1 MPNRDLDHS
10 RPLDVHRW
18 SDYQEVDEWVNK
30 FWYEHLAKYFPDADG
45 AGRKPKQTPRNMFK
59 VLFLDLYIL
68 WLEDPTMCLGVS
80 RTRSQYSPSSRY
92 NALHISYKLVE
103 VIDALLKKPAFIGQ
117 HRGTEGAGRM
127 TRIWPEDRL
136 IEYFKGAAFS
146 EFMIGTHEK
155 RETVIL
161 NSKEVI
167 KGEDLEHSIRLKTAK
182 PIPYEDSEDS
192 RIIPTRHLLEK
203 YNALLSRTHIDL
215 GCEEQPELLTEQYN
229 RATKEHELRRVSL
242 SQRNKFVR
250 RVFYRGD
257 WNLGGRYHGGW
268 WQQVPSRY
276 RQHILI
282 DGGHTIEADY
292 SGFHIALAY
301 ALEGQ
306 DPPADPY
313 TFDNEVSQL
322 TPKQQR
328 ADIKLLALTAI
339 NADSRKAA
347 FAAFRDQ
354 RNRDQRNTPKE
365 DRVSYTDDL
374 LNQLLDTFLEGHEP
388 IRHYLC
394 TDKGV
399 ELMALDGNITTRI
412 IDYFTGR
419 QIPILTVYDSY
430 ILSSEH
436 EMKLMEVMKRATA
449 EELGLEK
456 AQIKQD
462 SVSPMMI
469 QTFKNMDRT
478 FDDYSYWK
486 TLSESI
492 IKTDGYL
499 ERLDRFNRFRE
510 EHLSN

>member
-1 MPNRDLDHS
+1 MSDRDLDHS
-10 RPLDVHRW
+10 RPFDVHRW
-18 SDYQEVDEWVNK
+18 SDYPEVNEWVDK
-30 FWYEHLAKYFPDADG
+30 FWHQHLAQYFEDAGG

-59 VLFLDLYIL
+59 VLFLDLYIQ

-80 RTRSQYSPSSRY
+80 RTKSQYSPSSRY
-92 NALHISYKLVE
+92 NSLHISYKLVE
-103 VIDALLKKPAFIGQ
+103 VIDTLLEQGFIEQ
-117 HRGTEGAGRM
+117 HLGTEGAGKV
-127 TRIWPEDRL
+127 TRIWPSETL
-136 IEYFKGAAFS
+136 IEYFKEAAFS

-167 KGEDLEHSIRLKTAK
+167 RGEGLEHSIRLKTAK

-215 GCEEQPELLTEQYN
+215 GCEDRPELVTEQFN
-229 RATKEHELRRVSL
+229 RATQEHELRRVSL

-268 WQQVPSRY
+268 WQQIPSRY
-276 RQHILI
+276 RQQILI
-282 DGGHTIEADY
+282 DGGHTIEVDY

-301 ALEGQ
+301 AIEGHQ
-306 DPPADPY
+306 PPSDPY
-313 TFDNEVSQL
+313 SFPTLVPEL
-322 TPKQQR
+322 TPQQQR
-328 ADIKLLALTAI
+328 PDIKLLALTAL
-339 NADSRKAA
+339 NADNRKAA
-347 FAAFRDQ
+347 FTAFRDQ
-354 RNRDQRNTPKE
+354 RNRDQRNTPKG
-365 DRVSYTDDL
+365 DRISYTDDL

-399 ELMALDGNITTRI
+399 ELMAIDGNITTKI
-412 IDYFTGR
+412 IKHFTE
-419 QIPILTVYDSY
+419 QKIPILTVHDSY
-430 ILSSEH
+430 ILTSEH
-436 EMKLMEVMKRATA
+436 ERELMEVMRTATA
-449 EELGLEK
+449 QELGLEK

-462 SVSPMMI
+462 RISPTMI

-486 TLSESI
+486 TLSESV

-499 ERLDRFNRFRE
+499 ERLNRFNRFKE
-510 EHLSN
+510 EYLSD

>member
-1 MPNRDLDHS
+1 MSDRDLDHS

-18 SDYQEVDEWVNK
+18 SDYPEVDEWVDK
-30 FWYEHLAKYFPDADG
+30 FWHQHLAECFPDAEG
-45 AGRKPKQTPRNMFK
+45 AGRKPQQTPRNMFK
-59 VLFLDLYIL
+59 VLVLDLYIM
-68 WLEDPTMCLGVS
+68 WLEEPTMCLGVS

-92 NALHISYKLVE
+92 NSLHISYKLVE
-103 VIDALLKKPAFIGQ
+103 VIDALLEQGFIDQ
-117 HRGTEGAGRM
+117 HLGTEGAGKV
-127 TRIWPEDRL
+127 TRIWPLEPL
-136 IEYFKGAAFS
+136 IEQFKGAAFS

-161 NSKEVI
+161 NSREVI
-167 KGEDLEHSIRLKTAK
+167 KGEDLEHSVQLKTAK
-182 PIPYEDSEDS
+182 PIPYEDSDDR
-192 RIIPTRHLLEK
+192 RIEPTRDLLRR
-203 YNALLSRTHIDL
+203 YNALLARTHIDL
-215 GCEEQPELLTEQYN
+215 GCEERPELLTEQYN

-268 WQQVPSRY
+268 WQQVQSRY
-276 RQHILI
+276 RQHTLI

-292 SGFHIALAY
+292 SGFHVALAY

-313 TFDNEVSQL
+313 AFENDVSQL
-322 TPKQQR
+322 TPNQQR

-399 ELMALDGNITTRI
+399 ELMAIDGNITTKI
-412 IDYFTGR
+412 IEHFTDR
-419 QIPILTVYDSY
+419 KIPILTVHDSY

-436 EMKLMEVMKRATA
+436 ERALMEVMKTATA
-449 EELGLEK
+449 QELGLEK

-462 SVSPMMI
+462 RISPTMI

-478 FDDYSYWK
+478 FADYNYWK
-486 TLSESI
+486 ILNESI

-499 ERLDRFNRFRE
+499 ERLDRFNRFKDE
-510 EHLSN
+510 YLSD

>member
-1 MPNRDLDHS
+1 MTERDLDHS

-18 SDYQEVDEWVNK
+18 SDYPEVDKWVDR
-30 FWYEHLAKYFPDADG
+30 FWHEYLAEHFKDAGG

-59 VLFLDLYIL
+59 VLFLDLYTL

-80 RTRSQYSPSSRY
+80 RTKSHYSVNSRY
-92 NALHISYKLVE
+92 NALHISYSLVAIMD
-103 VIDALLKKPAFIGQ
+103 VLKARDFIEDEPGDKVK
-117 HRGTEGAGRM
+117 RKV
-127 TRIWPEDRL
+127 TRIWPSDSL
-136 IEYFKGAAFS
+136 IEYFKDAAFS
-146 EFMIGTHEK
+146 EFMIETYEK

-161 NSKEVI
+161 NSKEVV
-167 KGEDLEHSIRLKTAK
+167 KGEDLDRSVRLKTAK
-182 PIPYEDSEDS
+182 PIPYEDTDDH
-192 RIIPTRHLLEK
+192 RIMPTRDLLQR
-203 YNALLSRTHIDL
+203 YNSLLANTHIDL
-215 GCEEQPELLTEQYN
+215 GCEERPELITEQYN
-229 RATKEHELRRVSL
+229 RGTKDHELRRVSL

-306 DPPADPY
+306 EPPSDPY
-313 TFDNEVSQL
+313 AFHNVLGQL
-322 TPKQQR
+322 TAKQQR
-328 ADIKLLALTAI
+328 DDIKLLALTGI
-339 NADSRKAA
+339 NADSKTAA
-347 FAAFRDQ
+347 FKAFRDQ
-354 RNRDQRNTPKE
+354 RNRDQRNTPRK

-374 LNQLLDTFLEGHEP
+374 LTQLLDTFLTAHEP

-412 IDYFTGR
+412 IDYFTTR
-419 QIPILTVYDSY
+419 KIPILTVHDSY
-430 ILSSEH
+430 ILSSQH
-436 EMKLMEVMKRATA
+436 ERKLMEVMRQATA

-462 SVSPMMI
+462 RISPTMI

-499 ERLDRFNRFRE
+499 DRLNRFNRFKE
-510 EHLSN
+510 EYLSD

>member
-1 MPNRDLDHS
+1 MSERNLDHS

-18 SDYQEVDEWVNK
+18 SDYPEVDEWVDK
-30 FWYEHLAKYFPDADG
+30 FWHQYLAEYFPHAEG

-92 NALHISYKLVE
+92 NSLHISFKLVE
-103 VIDALLKKPAFIGQ
+103 VIDALLEQGFIDQ
-117 HRGTEGAGRM
+117 HLGTEGAGKV
-127 TRIWPEDRL
+127 TRIWPLQPMIDH
-136 IEYFKGAAFS
+136 FKAAAFS

-167 KGEDLEHSIRLKTAK
+167 KGEDLEHSVQLKTAK
-182 PIPYEDSEDS
+182 PIPYEDSEDD
-192 RIIPTRHLLEK
+192 RIEPTRDLLRR
-203 YNALLSRTHIDL
+203 YNTLLSRTHIDL

-268 WQQVPSRY
+268 WQQIPSRY

-282 DGGHTIEADY
+282 DGGHTIEVDY

-301 ALEGQ
+301 ATEGHQ
-306 DPPADPY
+306 PPPDPY
-313 TFDNEVSQL
+313 NFPILVPEL
-322 TPKQQR
+322 TPQQQR
-328 ADIKLLALTAI
+328 PDIKLLALTAL

-399 ELMALDGNITTRI
+399 ELMAIDGNITTKI
-412 IDYFTGR
+412 IKHFTD
-419 QIPILTVYDSY
+419 QKIPILTVHDSY

-436 EMKLMEVMKRATA
+436 ERELMEVMKTVTA
-449 EELGLEK
+449 QELGLEK

-462 SVSPMMI
+462 RISPTMI
-469 QTFKNMDRT
+469 QTFRNMDRT

-499 ERLDRFNRFRE
+499 KRLDRFNRFKGE
-510 EHLSN
+510 YLSD

>member
-1 MPNRDLDHS
+1 MVMRDLDHS

-18 SDYQEVDEWVNK
+18 SDYPEVDEWVDK
-30 FWYEHLAKYFPDADG
+30 FWQEHLADYFEHVGG

-68 WLEDPTMCLGVS
+68 WLEDPTMCLGVA
-80 RTRSQYSPSSRY
+80 RTKSKYSTNSRY
-92 NALHISYKLVE
+92 NALHISHKLVK
-103 VIDALLKKPAFIGQ
+103 VIDVLLEKPFIGQ
-117 HRGTEGAGRM
+117 HRGTEGAGKV
-127 TRIWPEDRL
+127 TRIWPL
-136 IEYFKGAAFS
+136 QSMIEYFKDAAFS
-146 EFMIGTHEK
+146 EFMIGTNEK

-161 NSKEVI
+161 NSKEVV
-167 KGEDLEHSIRLKTAK
+167 KRADLEHSVQLKTAK
-182 PIPYEDSEDS
+182 PTPYEDTDDN
-192 RIIPTRHLLEK
+192 RIIPTRELLQS
-203 YNALLSRTHIDL
+203 YNALLESTHIDL
-215 GCEEQPELLTEQYN
+215 GCEERPELLTEQYN
-229 RATKEHELRRVSL
+229 RATKEHEVRRVSL

-268 WQQVPSRY
+268 WQQIPSRY

-306 DPPADPY
+306 EPPSDPY
-313 TFDNEVSQL
+313 AFHNVLSQL
-322 TPKQQR
+322 TPNQQR
-328 ADIKLLALTAI
+328 ADIKLLALTGI
-339 NADSRKAA
+339 NADSKKAA
-347 FAAFRDQ
+347 FQAFRDQ

-374 LNQLLDTFLEGHEP
+374 LTQLLDTFLAGHEP

-412 IDYFTGR
+412 IRHFTEKG
-419 QIPILTVYDSY
+419 IPILTVHDSY
-430 ILSSEH
+430 ILSSQH
-436 EMKLMEVMKRATA
+436 EMQLFEVMKTATA
-449 EELGLEK
+449 RELGLEK

-462 SVSPMMI
+462 RVSPTMI
-469 QTFKNMDRT
+469 QTFKNMDRS
-478 FDDYSYWK
+478 FDDYSYYK
-486 TLSESI
+486 TLNESI

-499 ERLDRFNRFRE
+499 ERLNRFNRFKE
-510 EHLSN
+510 EYLSG

>member
-1 MPNRDLDHS
+1 MSERNLDHS
-10 RPLDVHRW
+10 SPLDVHRW
-18 SDYQEVDEWVNK
+18 SDYPEVDVWVDK
-30 FWYEHLAKYFPDADG
+30 FWQEHLADYFEHIGG

-80 RTRSQYSPSSRY
+80 RTKSQYSAISRY
-92 NALHISYKLVE
+92 NALHISIKLVE
-103 VIDALLKKPAFIGQ
+103 VIDALLEQGFIGQ
-117 HRGTEGAGRM
+117 HLGTEGAGKV
-127 TRIWPEDRL
+127 TRIWPSEIL
-136 IEYFKGAAFS
+136 IEYFKDAAFS

-161 NSKEVI
+161 NSKEVV
-167 KGEDLEHSIRLKTAK
+167 KGEDLEHSVRLKTAK
-182 PIPYEDSEDS
+182 PIPYEDSDDD
-192 RIIPTRHLLEK
+192 RIESTRYLLK
-203 YNALLSRTHIDL
+203 RYNALLARTHIDL
-215 GCEEQPELLTEQYN
+215 GCEERPELITEQYN
-229 RATKEHELRRVSL
+229 RGTKSHELRRVSL

-250 RVFYRGD
+250 RVFYRGN

-301 ALEGQ
+301 ALEGR
-306 DPPADPY
+306 DPPPDPY
-313 TFDNEVSQL
+313 ALKNTTNRLSWE
-322 TPKQQR
+322 QQR

-339 NADSRKAA
+339 NADSRSAA

-354 RNRDQRNTPKE
+354 RNRDQRNTPKK
-365 DRVSYTDDL
+365 DRVSYTDNL
-374 LNQLLDTFLEGHEP
+374 LNTLLDTFLMAHEP
-388 IRHYLC
+388 IGHYLC

-399 ELMALDGNITTRI
+399 ELMAIDGNITTRI
-412 IDYFTGR
+412 IKYFTDR
-419 QIPILTVYDSY
+419 KIPILTVHDSY
-430 ILSSEH
+430 ILTSEH
-436 EMKLMEVMKRATA
+436 ERALMEAMKRATA

-462 SVSPMMI
+462 RVSPTMI
-469 QTFKNMDRT
+469 QTFKNMDRS
-478 FDDYSYWK
+478 FDDYSYYK
-486 TLSESI
+486 TLNESI

-499 ERLDRFNRFRE
+499 ERLNRFNRFKE
-510 EHLSN
+510 EYLSG

>member
-1 MPNRDLDHS
+1 MTERDLDHS

-18 SDYQEVDEWVNK
+18 SDYPEVDKWVDK
-30 FWYEHLAKYFPDADG
+30 FWHEYLAEHFKDAGG

-80 RTRSQYSPSSRY
+80 RTKSHYSVNSRY
-92 NALHISYKLVE
+92 NALHISYLLVA
-103 VIDALLKKPAFIGQ
+103 IMDALKALEFIEDEPGDKVK
-117 HRGTEGAGRM
+117 RKV
-127 TRIWPEDRL
+127 TRIWPSDSL
-136 IEYFKGAAFS
+136 IEYFKDAAFS
-146 EFMIGTHEK
+146 EFMIETYEK

-161 NSKEVI
+161 NSKEVV
-167 KGEDLEHSIRLKTAK
+167 KGEDLDRSVRLKTAK
-182 PIPYEDSEDS
+182 PIPYEDTDDH
-192 RIIPTRHLLEK
+192 RIMPTRDLLQR
-203 YNALLSRTHIDL
+203 YNSLLANTHIDL
-215 GCEEQPELLTEQYN
+215 GCEERPELITEQYN
-229 RATKEHELRRVSL
+229 RGTKDHELRRLSL

-301 ALEGQ
+301 ALEGR
-306 DPPADPY
+306 DPPPDPY
-313 TFDNEVSQL
+313 ALKNTTNQL
-322 TPKQQR
+322 SWEQQR

-354 RNRDQRNTPKE
+354 RNRDQRNAPKK

-374 LNQLLDTFLEGHEP
+374 LTTLLDTFLMAHEP
-388 IRHYLC
+388 IGHYLC

-399 ELMALDGNITTRI
+399 ELMAIDGNITTRI
-412 IDYFTGR
+412 IKYFTVR
-419 QIPILTVYDSY
+419 KVPILTVHDSY

-436 EMKLMEVMKRATA
+436 ERALMEAMKRATA

-462 SVSPMMI
+462 RISPTMI
-469 QTFKNMDRT
+469 QTFKNMDRN
-478 FDDYSYWK
+478 FDDYSYYK
-486 TLSESI
+486 TLNESI

-499 ERLDRFNRFRE
+499 ERLNRFNRFKE
-510 EHLSN
+510 EYWSD

>member
-1 MPNRDLDHS
+1 MSDRDLDHS

-18 SDYQEVDEWVNK
+18 SDYPEVDEWIDK
-30 FWYEHLAKYFPDADG
+30 FWHQHLVQYFEDAGG
-45 AGRKPKQTPRNMFK
+45 AGRKPQQTPRNMFK

-68 WLEDPTMCLGVS
+68 WLEDPAIRLGVS

-92 NALHISYKLVE
+92 NALHISFKLVE
-103 VIDALLKKPAFIGQ
+103 VIDALLEQGFLDQ
-117 HRGTEGAGRM
+117 HLGTESAGKV
-127 TRIWPEDRL
+127 TRIWPL
-136 IEYFKGAAFS
+136 QSMIEYFKDAAFS
-146 EFMIGTHEK
+146 EFMIGIHEK

-167 KGEDLEHSIRLKTAK
+167 KGEGLEHSVQLKTAK
-182 PIPYEDSEDS
+182 PIPYEDSEDF
-192 RIIPTRHLLEK
+192 RIVPTRHLLEQ
-203 YNALLSRTHIDL
+203 YNALLSQTHIDL
-215 GCEEQPELLTEQYN
+215 GCEERPELITEEYN
-229 RATKEHELRRVSL
+229 RATKEHEPRRISL

-257 WNLGGRYHGGW
+257 WSLGGRYHGGW
-268 WQQVPSRY
+268 WQQIPSRY

-306 DPPADPY
+306 EPPSDPY
-313 TFDNEVSQL
+313 AFQNVLGQL
-322 TPKQQR
+322 TAEQQR
-328 ADIKLLALTAI
+328 ADIKLLALTGI
-339 NADSRKAA
+339 NADSKKAA
-347 FAAFRDQ
+347 FKAFRDQ

-374 LNQLLDTFLEGHEP
+374 LTQLLDTFLSGHEP

-412 IDYFTGR
+412 IRHFTEKG
-419 QIPILTVYDSY
+419 IPILTVHDSY
-430 ILSSEH
+430 ILSSQH
-436 EMKLMEVMKRATA
+436 EMQLFEAMKTATA
-449 EELGLEK
+449 RELGLEK

-462 SVSPMMI
+462 RVSPTMI
-469 QTFKNMDRT
+469 QTFKNMDRS
-478 FDDYSYWK
+478 FDDHSYYK
-486 TLSESI
+486 TLNESI

-499 ERLDRFNRFRE
+499 DRLNRFNRFKE
-510 EHLSN
+510 EYWPD